1 MIVSAPCIL
10 DVEAAEP
17 PGLASLGIRRGGVV
31 TADGRLKNLPELQT
45 VGGRTAVAQLRSDDS
60 KLLSDDPTPVSAHRP
75 AIKRQNRG
83 EPIDVR
89 LSDGNDNISIN
100 GTSSSLSDKLS
111 YRTDL
116 SLPARGGKPALTV
129 HRSAALILQ
138 DPSPDELKPEPVTLP
153 ALAPDSAMLAVL
165 HEDLE
170 RAAAYKK
177 AARAAA
183 THRAYGSDWIIY
195 TDWCRTRGLVAMPA
209 HPEQIA
215 AFVANQAASG
225 LKPSTIERRV
235 AAIGHHH
242 RTSNYPAPT
251 AHPEAGGLREAL
263 AGIRNEKRA
272 KKTRK
277 EPADATALRDMLAQI
292 KGDGLR
298 ARRDRAALAIGMAA
312 ALRRSELVALTL
324 ENVGILDH
332 GIELYLGATKT
343 DQAGEGATIA
353 IPEGT
358 RLRPKALLLEWISA
372 VRVLEAGVVRTPAEE
387 AAVPLFRRLTRSD
400 QLTDEPMS
408 DKAVAR
414 LVKRY
419 AGAAGYDAAKFSG
432 HSLRAGFLTEAAS
445 QGATIFK
452 MQEVSRHKTVQVLS
466 DYVRSADR
474 FRDHAGERFL

>member
-1 MIVSAPCIL
+1 M
-10 DVEAAEP
+10 
-17 PGLASLGIRRGGVV
+17 
-31 TADGRLKNLPELQT
+31 
-45 VGGRTAVAQLRSDDS
+45 
-60 KLLSDDPTPVSAHRP
+60 H
-75 AIKRQNRG
+75 
-83 EPIDVR
+83 
-89 LSDGNDNISIN
+89 
-100 GTSSSLSDKLS
+100 
-111 YRTDL
+111 
-116 SLPARGGKPALTV
+116 
-129 HRSAALILQ
+129 
-138 DPSPDELKPEPVTLP
+138 DPSPDQAEPEPVTLP
-153 ALAPDSAMLAVL
+153 ALAPDAAMLAVL

-183 THRAYGSDWIIY
+183 THRAYNSDWIIY

-225 LKPSTIERRV
+225 LKPSTIEWRV

-242 RTSNYPAPT
+242 RTSNYPAPA

-332 GIELYLGATKT
+332 GIELYLGTTKT
-343 DQAGEGATIA
+343 DQAGEGTTIA

-372 VRVLEAGVVRTPAEE
+372 VRVLEAEVVRTPAQE
-387 AAVPLFRRLTRSD
+387 ATVPLFRRLTRSD
-400 QLTDEPMS
+400 QLTGEPMS

-419 AGAAGYDAAKFSG
+419 AGAAGYNAAKFSG

-474 FRDHAGERFL
+474 FRDHAGQRFL

>member
-1 MIVSAPCIL
+1 
-10 DVEAAEP
+10 
-17 PGLASLGIRRGGVV
+17 
-31 TADGRLKNLPELQT
+31 
-45 VGGRTAVAQLRSDDS
+45 
-60 KLLSDDPTPVSAHRP
+60 
-75 AIKRQNRG
+75 
-83 EPIDVR
+83 
-89 LSDGNDNISIN
+89 
-100 GTSSSLSDKLS
+100 
-111 YRTDL
+111 
-116 SLPARGGKPALTV
+116 
-129 HRSAALILQ
+129 
-138 DPSPDELKPEPVTLP
+138 
-153 ALAPDSAMLAVL
+153 
-165 HEDLE
+165 
-170 RAAAYKK
+170 
-177 AARAAA
+177 
-183 THRAYGSDWIIY
+183 
-195 TDWCRTRGLVAMPA
+195 MPA

-263 AGIRNEKRA
+263 AGIRNEIRA

-277 EPADATALRDMLAQI
+277 EPADAAALRNMLAQI

-298 ARRDRAALAIGMAA
+298 ARRDLAALAIGMAA

-324 ENVGILDH
+324 ESVGILEH

-358 RLRPKALLLEWISA
+358 RLRPKALLLDWIGA
-372 VRVLEAGVVRTPAEE
+372 VRVLEAGIIRTPAQE

-400 QLTDEPMS
+400 QLTGEPMS
-408 DKAVAR
+408 DKAIAR

-419 AGAAGYDAAKFSG
+419 AAAGYDAARFSG

>member
-1 MIVSAPCIL
+1 M
-10 DVEAAEP
+10 
-17 PGLASLGIRRGGVV
+17 
-31 TADGRLKNLPELQT
+31 
-45 VGGRTAVAQLRSDDS
+45 
-60 KLLSDDPTPVSAHRP
+60 
-75 AIKRQNRG
+75 
-83 EPIDVR
+83 
-89 LSDGNDNISIN
+89 
-100 GTSSSLSDKLS
+100 
-111 YRTDL
+111 
-116 SLPARGGKPALTV
+116 SLPGRGGKPALTV
-129 HRSAALILQ
+129 HRSAAPILH
-138 DPSPDELKPEPVTLP
+138 DPSPDEAEPEPVTLP
-153 ALAPDSAMLAVL
+153 ALAPDAAMLAVL

-183 THRAYGSDWIIY
+183 THRAYNSDWIIY
-195 TDWCRTRGLVAMPA
+195 TDWCRTRGLAPMPG

-215 AFVANQAASG
+215 AFVANQAACG

-242 RTSNYPAPT
+242 RTSNYPAPA

-263 AGIRNEKRA
+263 AGIRNEKGA

-277 EPADATALRDMLAQI
+277 EPADAVALRDMLAQI

-298 ARRDRAALAIGMAA
+298 ARRDRAVLAIGMAA
-312 ALRRSELVALTL
+312 ALRRSELAALTL
-324 ENVGILDH
+324 ESVGILER
-332 GIELYLGATKT
+332 GIELYLGPTKT

-358 RLRPKALLLEWISA
+358 RLRPKALLLDWISA
-372 VRVLEAGVVRTPAEE
+372 VRVLEAGVIRTPAEE
-387 AAVPLFRRLTRSD
+387 AAVPLFRRLTRND
-400 QLTDEPMS
+400 QLTSDQMS

-432 HSLRAGFLTEAAS
+432 HSLRAGFLTEAAN